1 MKKIGLKNVIASGD
15 FSIKEAM
22 KLIDY
27 NGIRVAYI
35 VDEKGKFEGV
45 VSDSEIRKAI
55 LKGKDI
61 SEAVKIIINP
71 DPVVLKERDLLS
83 SYTTKKIIKKLLDR
97 MPDSQYI
104 LVLDKK
110 NKPLKLMPLESAIG
124 AKTHKKKIKKNG
136 KRVLVVGGA
145 GYLGSILARKLLSK
159 GFKVR
164 VLDILMYGIQPIE
177 ELLNNSLFEFVEGD
191 IRHIT
196 TLVRAL
202 DGVDCVVNL
211 AAIVGDPACKGK
223 PEDAIETNFLANK
236 VLAEACK
243 YHQINR
249 FLYASTCSV
258 YGAGEGDREL
268 SEESPINPVS
278 LYARSKIRS
287 EEGILA
293 IVDENFSPA
302 ILRMGTLYGYSPRM
316 RFDLVVNTMTKSA
329 VVDKRI
335 HVHNGGIQWRPLL
348 NINDAANAFV
358 QCLGSPLN
366 KIKGEIFNVG
376 SLEQNYQIIQIAEI
390 VKRCIPGSKLVIEQE
405 AVDSRNYFVSF
416 KKIENTLKFKVS
428 RSLKE
433 EILTIK
439 KSIKK
444 GEFKDVDD
452 KKYYNNEMQ

>member
-1 MKKIGLKNVIASGD
+1 
-15 FSIKEAM
+15 
-22 KLIDY
+22 
-27 NGIRVAYI
+27 
-35 VDEKGKFEGV
+35 
-45 VSDSEIRKAI
+45 
-55 LKGKDI
+55 
-61 SEAVKIIINP
+61 
-71 DPVVLKERDLLS
+71 
-83 SYTTKKIIKKLLDR
+83 
-97 MPDSQYI
+97 
-104 LVLDKK
+104 
-110 NKPLKLMPLESAIG
+110 
-124 AKTHKKKIKKNG
+124 
-136 KRVLVVGGA
+136 
-145 GYLGSILARKLLSK
+145 
-159 GFKVR
+159 
-164 VLDILMYGIQPIE
+164 
-177 ELLNNSLFEFVEGD
+177 
-191 IRHIT
+191 
-196 TLVRAL
+196 
-202 DGVDCVVNL
+202 
-211 AAIVGDPACKGK
+211 
-223 PEDAIETNFLANK
+223 
-236 VLAEACK
+236 
-243 YHQINR
+243 
-249 FLYASTCSV
+249 
-258 YGAGEGDREL
+258 L